1 MSDLNINNREAKCE
15 RCQTEDVAII
25 CHTCQPFHNF
35 CHRCDSIIH
44 SMKLKTNHVREPNFN
59 SIEYNNRG
67 SLISPTSKIPP
78 PPKIA
83 QRSLTPDRQFIRCLN
98 NNNDLNYFKKYNLNT
113 YTYDSQRNDLNSN
126 YSNNYI
132 NEIQRINE
140 KEKDA
145 MKFKIES
152 LEKHIER
159 LKTNFQNELKNSED
173 KANQYLGEKKIL
185 EEKMNQLID
194 GPLKEKNIK
203 NNILIK
209 ENETLKEK
217 IKILEEQ
224 IKEKDFEIKK
234 KEEEYNNYIDNLKDE
249 ITSIRNDNTNL
260 QKCHMTKVSEMIKT
274 NDDNVKNMQE
284 MHKKEI
290 YDLYYDC
297 KTKNDKLIQQVKNDY
312 NTIEMLKN
320 NNNNLQELIQKL
332 ENNNHLLIH
341 ENKEL
346 KNKNNALIN
355 NLKSSYNVNE
365 NLKKNM
371 EKIKIENNNMK
382 SDFDYFENTINGL
395 KNEIVLMN
403 ETYAKKDKD
412 FNYLLSQSEKIRK
425 EFSNNMFDNEELDL
439 KNRELIKEN
448 EELKKALLS
457 FQETINF

>member
-1 MSDLNINNREAKCE
+1 MSDLNIINKDLKCE
-15 RCQTEDVAII
+15 RCQTEEVAVI

-35 CHRCDSIIH
+35 CHRCDSIVH
-44 SMKLKTNHVREPNFN
+44 SMKLKTNHVREPNLNFMN
-59 SIEYNNRG
+59 ITNRP
-67 SLISPTSKIPP
+67 STIHPESKILP
-78 PPKIA
+78 PPKIN
-83 QRSLTPDRQFIRCLN
+83 QRSLTPDRQYFRFSD
-98 NNNDLNYFKKYNLNT
+98 NNDSNYIKKFNLNT
-113 YTYDSQRNDLNSN
+113 YNPNKKDLNSN

-145 MKFKIES
+145 LKYKIDS
-152 LEKHIER
+152 LQNYIER

-173 KANQYLGEKKIL
+173 KATKYLGEKKIL
-185 EEKMNQLID
+185 EERLNQLVE
-194 GPLKEKNIK
+194 GTLREKNMK
-203 NNILIK
+203 LNLITK
-209 ENETLKEK
+209 ENDTLKEK

-224 IKEKDFEIKK
+224 IKEKNFEIQK
-234 KEEEYNNYIDNLKDE
+234 KEEEYNNYIENLKDE

-260 QKCHMTKVSEMIKT
+260 QKCHMNKVSEIVKT
-274 NDDNVKNMQE
+274 NDDNLKNMQE

-290 YDLYYDC
+290 YDIYFDS
-297 KTKNDKLIQQVKNDY
+297 KTKNDKLIQQVQNDY
-312 NTIEMLKN
+312 NTIEMLKSN
-320 NNNNLQELIQKL
+320 NKNLQELIQKL

-346 KNKNNALIN
+346 KNKNNALVN
-355 NLKSSYNVNE
+355 NLKSSYNINE
-365 NLKKNM
+365 NLKKNI

-382 SDFDYFENTINGL
+382 SDFDYFEDTINGL
-395 KNEIVLMN
+395 KNEIILMN
-403 ETYAKKDKD
+403 ESYAKKDKD

>member
-1 MSDLNINNREAKCE
+1 MSEPKQYNKELICE
-15 RCQTEDVAII
+15 RCQTEEVTVI

-44 SMKLKTNHVREPNFN
+44 SMKLKTNHIREPNMN
-59 SIEYNNRG
+59 IENANLPLPDR
-67 SLISPTSKIPP
+67 SSPIAPEVKIPH
-78 PPKIA
+78 PPKY
-83 QRSLTPDRQFIRCLN
+83 RSLTPDRQYYRHSN
-98 NNNDLNYFKKYNLNT
+98 YDDLNFGKKYNLNT
-113 YTYDSQRNDLNSN
+113 YNPRNNESNSN

-132 NEIQRINE
+132 NEIKRINE

-145 MKFKIES
+145 MKYKIDS
-152 LEKHIER
+152 LQNYIER
-159 LKTNFQNELKNSED
+159 LKTNFQNELKSAED

-185 EEKMNQLID
+185 EEKINQIID
-194 GPLKEKNIK
+194 GTLKEKNIK
-203 NNILIK
+203 ISLLTK
-209 ENETLKEK
+209 ENDTLKEK

-224 IKEKDFEIKK
+224 IKEKNFAIKK
-234 KEEEYNNYIDNLKDE
+234 CEKEYNNYINNLKDE

-260 QKCHMTKVSEMIKT
+260 QKCHMNKVSEIVRT
-274 NDDNVKNMQE
+274 NDDNLKNMQE

-290 YDLYYDC
+290 YDIYFDS
-297 KTKNDKLIQQVKNDY
+297 KTKNDKLIQQVQNDY

-332 ENNNHLLIH
+332 EHNNHLLIQ

-346 KNKNNALIN
+346 KNKNNALVN

-365 NLKKNM
+365 NLKKNI
-371 EKIKIENNNMK
+371 EKIKIENTNMK
-382 SDFDYFENTINGL
+382 NDFDYFEDTINGL
-395 KNEIVLMN
+395 KNEVILMN

-425 EFSNNMFDNEELDL
+425 EFSNNMFDNEELDS

>member
-1 MSDLNINNREAKCE
+1 MSVPKQNIKELICE
-15 RCQTEDVAII
+15 RCQTEEVAVI
-25 CHTCQPFHNF
+25 CHTCHPFHNF

-44 SMKLKTNHVREPNFN
+44 SMKLKTNHIREPNLN
-59 SIEYNNRG
+59 LMTLPIPDRSSSINQE
-67 SLISPTSKIPP
+67 SKVPHP
-78 PPKIA
+78 QKI
-83 QRSLTPDRQFIRCLN
+83 RSLTPDRQYIRIS
-98 NNNDLNYFKKYNLNT
+98 NNDDLNFVKKYNLNT
-113 YTYDSQRNDLNSN
+113 YNPRKNESNSN

-145 MKFKIES
+145 MKYKIDS
-152 LEKHIER
+152 LQNYIER
-159 LKTNFQNELKNSED
+159 LKTNFQNELKIAED

-185 EEKMNQLID
+185 EEKINQLVD
-194 GPLKEKNIK
+194 GTLREKNMK
-203 NNILIK
+203 MSLLTK
-209 ENETLKEK
+209 ENDTLKEK
-217 IKILEEQ
+217 INILEEQ
-224 IKEKDFEIKK
+224 IKEKNYAIKK
-234 KEEEYNNYIDNLKDE
+234 CEKEYNNYINNLKDE
-249 ITSIRNDNTNL
+249 ITSVRNDNTNL
-260 QKCHMTKVSEMIKT
+260 QKCHMNKVSEIVKT
-274 NDDNVKNMQE
+274 NDDNLKNMQE
-284 MHKKEI
+284 LHKKEI
-290 YDLYYDC
+290 YDLYFDC
-297 KTKNDKLIQQVKNDY
+297 KTKNDKLIQQVQDDY

-332 ENNNHLLIH
+332 EHNNHLLIQ

-346 KNKNNALIN
+346 KNKNTALVN

-365 NLKKNM
+365 NLKKNI

-382 SDFDYFENTINGL
+382 NDFDYFEDTINGL
-395 KNEIVLMN
+395 KNEILLMN
-403 ETYAKKDKD
+403 ESYAKKDKD

>member
-1 MSDLNINNREAKCE
+1 MSDLNINNNKGLKCD
-15 RCQTEDVAII
+15 RCQTEEVAII

-44 SMKLKTNHVREPNFN
+44 SMKLKTNHIREQNLNYQEN
-59 SIEYNNRG
+59 SIKP
-67 SLISPTSKIPP
+67 SISPTQKISVPP
-78 PPKIA
+78 EVI
-83 QRSLTPDRQFIRCLN
+83 QRSLTPDRNYIRFP
-98 NNNDLNYFKKYNLNT
+98 NNNDLDFPSKFNLNT
-113 YTYDSQRNDLNSN
+113 YNPPNKNLNSN

-145 MKFKIES
+145 LKYKIDS
-152 LEKHIER
+152 LQNYIEKI
-159 LKTNFQNELKNSED
+159 KVNFQNELKAAED
-173 KANQYLGEKKIL
+173 KANQYLNEKIL
-185 EEKMNQLID
+185 LEQKISQLIE
-194 GPLKEKNIK
+194 GTIKEKNLKI
-203 NNILIK
+203 NIITK

-224 IKEKDFEIKK
+224 IKDKNFQIRK
-234 KEEEYNNYIDNLKDE
+234 KEEEYNNYIDNLKEE
-249 ITSIRNDNTNL
+249 ITTTRNDNTNL
-260 QKCHMTKVSEMIKT
+260 QKCHMAKVSEMIRN
-274 NDDNVKNMQE
+274 NDDNLKNIQE

-290 YDLYYDC
+290 YDIYFDS
-297 KTKNDKLIQQVKNDY
+297 KTKNDKLIQQVQDDY

-320 NNNNLQELIQKL
+320 NNNNLQELVQKL
-332 ENNNHLLIH
+332 ENNNHILLH

-346 KNKNNALIN
+346 KNKNTALSN

-371 EKIKIENNNMK
+371 EKIKTENNNMK
-382 SDFDYFENTINGL
+382 SDFDYFEDTINGL
-395 KNEIVLMN
+395 KNEIILMN

-425 EFSNNMFDNEELDL
+425 EFSNNMFDNEELDS

>member
-1 MSDLNINNREAKCE
+1 MSDLNINYKGLKCD
-15 RCQTEDVAII
+15 RCQTEEVAII

-44 SMKLKTNHVREPNFN
+44 SMKLKTNHVREQNFN
-59 SIEYNNRG
+59 NQENSNRP
-67 SLISPTSKIPP
+67 SISPSQKISIPAEV
-78 PPKIA
+78 I
-83 QRSLTPDRQFIRCLN
+83 QRSRTPDRNYNRFPN
-98 NNNDLNYFKKYNLNT
+98 NNELNYLNKFNLNT
-113 YTYDSQRNDLNSN
+113 YNPPSKNLNSN

-132 NEIQRINE
+132 NEMQRMNE

-145 MKFKIES
+145 LKFKIDS
-152 LEKHIER
+152 LQTYIEK
-159 LKTNFQNELKNSED
+159 LKLNFQNELKSAED
-173 KANQYLGEKKIL
+173 KANQYLN
-185 EEKMNQLID
+185 EKMLLEQKINQLIE
-194 GPLKEKNIK
+194 GTIKEKNLKI
-203 NNILIK
+203 NIITK

-224 IKEKDFEIKK
+224 IKDKNFQIRK
-234 KEEEYNNYIDNLKDE
+234 KEEEYNNYIDNLKEE
-249 ITSIRNDNTNL
+249 ITMTRNDNTNL
-260 QKCHMTKVSEMIKT
+260 QKCHMAKVSEMIKN
-274 NDDNVKNMQE
+274 NDNNIKNIKE

-290 YDLYYDC
+290 YDLYFDS
-297 KTKNDKLIQQVKNDY
+297 KTKNDKLIQQVQDDY

-320 NNNNLQELIQKL
+320 NNNNLQELVQKL
-332 ENNNHLLIH
+332 ENNNHILLH

-346 KNKNNALIN
+346 KNKNNALSN
-355 NLKSSYNVNE
+355 NLKSSYNINE

-371 EKIKIENNNMK
+371 EKIKIENSNMK
-382 SDFDYFENTINGL
+382 SDFDYFEDTINGL

-425 EFSNNMFDNEELDL
+425 EFSDNMFDNEELDS
-439 KNRELIKEN
+439 KNRELAKEN